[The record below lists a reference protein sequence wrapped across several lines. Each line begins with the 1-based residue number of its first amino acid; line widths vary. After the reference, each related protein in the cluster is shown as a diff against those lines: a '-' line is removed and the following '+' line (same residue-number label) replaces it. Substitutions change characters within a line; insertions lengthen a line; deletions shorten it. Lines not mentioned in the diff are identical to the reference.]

1 MDRGTT
7 GPPLARSLAAALALL
22 LTVGVLFAALELALL
37 LPVDAEIWVIL
48 LFPTV
53 ALVWFIAGT
62 IAWRRRP
69 GSRTGLLI
77 WVGGI
82 SILLAGLIN
91 TELPI
96 GWLVGSVFATV
107 MLAVIV
113 HLLLAFP
120 SGRLPDTPSRVI
132 VVAAYVVALMLQ
144 IPNYTFG
151 LGLLE
156 PIGIAP
162 DPTLAT
168 IGDAVQRIAG
178 LTVTFSTA
186 VVLARRLRRASPARR
201 RVLTP
206 LYGYGMASV
215 LLIPLI
221 AAVNIGLPPTALAAI
236 QLTLIAGVAI
246 AFTVGVMIGRFER
259 TAELEE
265 LAAWLGTEE
274 PGLEPLRAAIAR
286 SLGDPSVEIVYWL
299 PVRDGFVDERGVS
312 IDLPTTNDR
321 DGVVIESAGKPVG
334 AILYDPQLL
343 SDPGRV
349 KAVGRVAAIAIARE
363 RLTTE
368 LRTSQTALR
377 HSRVR
382 LVEAAD
388 RERLRIAKDLHD
400 GLQVQLVL
408 LALEAGR
415 IEGAADDAAAR
426 FEAAQ
431 LRKGIEAAADEL
443 RRLVHDVMPA
453 ALVERGLVLAAEDLV
468 DRMPIPTRLEAS
480 GLEAPLR
487 ATVMNVAYFVVAEGL
502 ANTAKHA
509 RAASASVR
517 LVRQADVLTIEVAD
531 DGIGGA
537 TDRHGRGLAGL
548 GDRIDAIGG
557 RMSLASPPG
566 GGTLLTAD
574 LPCGS

>member
-1 MDRGTT
+1 MRGDVDRGTT

-22 LTVGVLFAALELALL
+22 LTVGALFAALELVLL
-37 LPVDAEIWVIL
+37 LPVEADLWVVL
-48 LFPTV
+48 LFPTI

-82 SILLAGLIN
+82 SILLAGLVN
-91 TELPI
+91 TRLPV

-132 VVAAYVVALMLQ
+132 VVAAYIVALLLQ
-144 IPNYTFG
+144 VPNYTFG
-151 LGLLE
+151 SGLLE
-156 PIGIAP
+156 PIGIATNP
-162 DPTLAT
+162 VLAT

-178 LTVTFSTA
+178 LTVMFSTA
-186 VVLARRLRRASPARR
+186 VVLARRLRHASPARR

-215 LLIPLI
+215 LLIPLVS
-221 AAVNIGLPPTALAAI
+221 ALNPGLPPTVVVAL
-236 QLTLIAGVAI
+236 QLALIAGVAI
-246 AFTVGVMIGRFER
+246 AFAVGVMIGGFER

-274 PGLEPLRAAIAR
+274 SGLEPLRAAIAR
-286 SLGDPSVEIVYWL
+286 SLGDPSVEVVYWL

-312 IDLPTTNDR
+312 IDLPSTNDR
-321 DGVVIESAGKPVG
+321 DSVVIESAGKPVG

-349 KAVGRVAAIAIARE
+349 QAVGRVAAIAIARE

-400 GLQVQLVL
+400 GLQAQLV
-408 LALEAGR
+408 
-415 IEGAADDAAAR
+415 
-426 FEAAQ
+426 
-431 LRKGIEAAADEL
+431 
-443 RRLVHDVMPA
+443 PA
-453 ALVERGLVLAAEDLV
+453 ALVERGLVLAAEDVV
-468 DRMPIPTRLEAS
+468 DRMPIPTRLEAI

-487 ATVMNVAYFVVAEGL
+487 STVTNVAYFVVAEGL

-517 LVRQADVLTIEVAD
+517 LVRQADVLTIEIAD

-537 TDRHGRGLAGL
+537 TDRHGGGLAGL

-566 GGTLLTAD
+566 GGTLLTAE